1 LQRFSQVPSY
11 AWLDWQIPWGSI
23 ERFRGA
29 HRRFELTGT
38 LCGAELFHDYGHNPA
53 EIKNALSIAR
63 RCCRKG
69 RLWAVVQP
77 HTYSRVKTLFQDYL
91 TCTEAA
97 DITLV
102 TDVFAAREQDPGD
115 INSEILTKEIRALLI
130 DLRL

>member
-1 LQRFSQVPSY
+1 MRRRAVPRLWTQS
-11 AWLDWQIPWGSI
+11 
-23 ERFRGA
+23 
-29 HRRFELTGT
+29 RR
-38 LCGAELFHDYGHNPA
+38 D
-53 EIKNALSIAR
+53 KNALSIAR
-63 RCCRKG
+63 RRCRKG